1 MTTTMTE
8 FEDYLEF
15 EDESYEQNGE
25 LEFEDESEY
34 EDYVSGMLNSALG
47 GGEVAGPLSEQEEL
61 EFANQLLEVTN
72 EQELEQF
79 IGNVFRKAVR
89 GVRSFARSSAG
100 RALGGALKS
109 VARKA
114 LPVVGGAIG
123 SWVAPGIGTAI
134 GTRLGSM
141 ASRLFEF
148 ENESAV
154 QELEL
159 EMARRVVR
167 IGAAAARNVAA
178 AGRSADPRQ
187 AAHRALI
194 AATRRHAPAALPRR
208 RGRRRP
214 YPGRHRMRPRFGYG
228 VAAYPYHVDVPTNGA
243 EPDDGHDDQEM
254 STGKWVRRGR
264 SIVIHGV

>member
-1 MTTTMTE
+1 VTTTMTE

-15 EDESYEQNGE
+15 EDESYEHNGE

-34 EDYVSGMLNSALG
+34 EDYVSGMLSSAL

-61 EFANQLLEVTN
+61 EFASQLLEVTS

-89 GVRSFARSSAG
+89 GARNFARSSAG

-123 SWVAPGIGTAI
+123 SWVAPGVGTAI

-148 ENESAV
+148 ENESAA

-167 IGAAAARNVAA
+167 IGATAARNAA
-178 AGRSADPRQ
+178 SASRGADPRQ
-187 AAHRALI
+187 AAQRALI
-194 AATRRHAPAALPRR
+194 AATRKHAPAALPRR
-208 RGRRRP
+208 RGRGRRP

-228 VAAYPYHVDVPTNGA
+228 SAAYPYPVDVPTNGA
-243 EPDDGHDDQEM
+243 EPDDGEDQGA
-254 STGKWVRRGR
+254 STGKWVRQGR